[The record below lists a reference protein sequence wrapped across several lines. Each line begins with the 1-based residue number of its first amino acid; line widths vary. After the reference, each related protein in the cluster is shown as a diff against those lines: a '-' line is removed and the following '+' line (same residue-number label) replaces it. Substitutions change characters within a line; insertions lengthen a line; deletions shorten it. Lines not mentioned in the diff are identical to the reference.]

1 MRESIFDPV
10 RKKRVA
16 LTPEEGV
23 RQQLIQELSSNLGY
37 PLHLMSCEY
46 YLVINRLK
54 YRGDLVI
61 FNKEI
66 EPIMIAE
73 CKSPDVKITRES
85 FEQIARY
92 NYALQVKFLLVTNGL
107 ETFMGKIDPAN
118 GKYIFLKEIP
128 NYNELS

>member
-16 LTPEEGV
+16 LTPEESV
-23 RQQLIQELSSNLGY
+23 RQQLILELSSNLGY

-46 YLVINRLK
+46 SLVINRLK

-61 FNKEI
+61 FDRETN
-66 EPIMIAE
+66 PIMIAE
-73 CKSPDVKITRES
+73 CKAPDVKITRES
-85 FEQIARY
+85 FEQIVRY
-92 NYALQVKFLLVTNGL
+92 NSALKVKFLLVTNGRD
-107 ETFMGKIDPAN
+107 TFMGKIDPED
-118 GKYIFLKEIP
+118 GKYTFITEIP

>member
-46 YLVINRLK
+46 SLVINRLK

-61 FNKEI
+61 FDRETN
-66 EPIMIAE
+66 PLMIAE

-85 FEQIARY
+85 FEQIVRY
-92 NYALQVKFLLVTNGL
+92 NSALKVKFLLVTNGRD
-107 ETFMGKIDPAN
+107 TFMGKIDPTD
-118 GKYIFLKEIP
+118 GKYTFLTEIP